1 MNRRAIPIG
10 PQSRATWVKIGDDLV
25 ERLEPRFHGV
35 VIKSDLTN
43 GSISVDWEMDRDA
56 APFEPH
62 ESRAVGAALIAAADD
77 VAAYKVKP

>member
-10 PQSRATWVKIGDDLV
+10 PQLRATWVEIGDDLV
-25 ERLEPRFHGV
+25 ERLEPRFHGA

-43 GSISVDWEMDRDA
+43 GSISVDWEMDRNS

-62 ESRAVGAALIAAADD
+62 ESRAVGEAMIAAADD